1 MTMETGAEYKTGRR
15 VLVRLSEADLLSAV
29 SDFCRRHSISMAT
42 FQAAGAVSRFT
53 LGVYD
58 PTQQVYVTHTEEAPR
73 EIVSCWGTV
82 TAGDGNPVP
91 AGHIGLADDRGR
103 VTGGRLFSETR
114 VICAELVLTELTGP
128 DLTRRYDPATGLEL
142 WERADSGESARGTEC
157 DGAGSAEWPAEA
169 ETGR

>member
-1 MTMETGAEYKTGRR
+1 MTMEAGAEYQAGRR
-15 VLVRLSEADLLSAV
+15 FLVRLADTDLLSGV
-29 SDFCRRHSISMAT
+29 IDFCRRHAIHTAV

-91 AGHIGLADDRGR
+91 AAHIGLADDQGR

-114 VICAELVLTELTGP
+114 VIWAELVLEELTGP
-128 DLTRRYDPATGLEL
+128 ALIRRYDPATGLEL
-142 WERADSGESARGTEC
+142 WERADSGESARGTE
-157 DGAGSAEWPAEA
+157 GHRAGSAEFPERAGA
-169 ETGR
+169 G